1 MSEKL
6 FEIAQVQ
13 SGCFY
18 MSDMFQHFDRQ
29 DAVRFFSEEKVE
41 DHSLEEWNSV
51 LDYILKAGS
60 SRRQKSLEEV
70 SLFLDKD

>member
-51 LDYILKAGS
+51 LD
-60 SRRQKSLEEV
+60 
-70 SLFLDKD
+70 